1 MNMIQSAKD
10 QVLALTMTAYETA
23 AAEGLLPADAA
34 VKPSVEIPKDT
45 ANGDYTTTFCLAAA
59 KALHKNPRQVAQI
72 LMDHMQLEGSYF
84 TTVEMAGPGFLNFR
98 LGDKWFGDT
107 VACVE
112 REGADYGSSDM
123 LAGKKYMV
131 EFVSANPTGPM
142 HMGNARGGVLGDTLA
157 SVLQKSGADVW
168 REFYVN
174 DAGNQIVMLGESLTA
189 RYFEHFGKE
198 YPLPEGGYHADDIK
212 GIAAQLAEEEGDK
225 WLTADPKERL
235 AHFMDYGKK
244 KELEKIDRD
253 LKAYRVT
260 MQSWMHETF
269 FYENNAK
276 RINDCLQHMADMGLT
291 YEKDGALWFKST
303 DYGDEK
309 DRVLR
314 KSDGSL
320 TYFASDIAYHDD
332 KYRRGFDR
340 VVDVW
345 GADHHGYVPRMK
357 AAVQAVGRKAE
368 DLDVVLIQLVNLLE
382 NGTQVAMSTRAGQF
396 ETLADVVKEVGVDA
410 ARFMFLSRKSDS
422 HLDFDL
428 ALVKQRSMDN
438 PVYYVQYAHARV
450 RSVLRKAAE
459 AGLTLPEKTDL
470 ALLAPLSEAED
481 LALLHFLD
489 RFEDVAKGAA
499 QALAPHHISYYLM
512 ELAGM
517 LHSYYA
523 KHPVLQ
529 AGDPELALARL
540 ALLRSVGQVVKNGLE
555 LLGVSAPES
564 M

>member
-1 MNMIQSAKD
+1 MWFR
-10 QVLALTMTAYETA
+10 
-23 AAEGLLPADAA
+23 
-34 VKPSVEIPKDT
+34 
-45 ANGDYTTTFCLAAA
+45 TT
-59 KALHKNPRQVAQI
+59 
-72 LMDHMQLEGSYF
+72 D
-84 TTVEMAGPGFLNFR
+84 
-98 LGDKWFGDT
+98 FGD
-107 VACVE
+107 
-112 REGADYGSSDM
+112 D
-123 LAGKKYMV
+123 
-131 EFVSANPTGPM
+131 
-142 HMGNARGGVLGDTLA
+142 
-157 SVLQKSGADVW
+157 
-168 REFYVN
+168 
-174 DAGNQIVMLGESLTA
+174 
-189 RYFEHFGKE
+189 
-198 YPLPEGGYHADDIK
+198 
-212 GIAAQLAEEEGDK
+212 
-225 WLTADPKERL
+225 
-235 AHFMDYGKK
+235 
-244 KELEKIDRD
+244 
-253 LKAYRVT
+253 
-260 MQSWMHETF
+260 
-269 FYENNAK
+269 
-276 RINDCLQHMADMGLT
+276 
-291 YEKDGALWFKST
+291 
-303 DYGDEK
+303 K

-332 KYRRGFDR
+332 KYHRGFDR

-357 AAVQAVGRKAE
+357 AAVQAVGRRAE

-450 RSVLRKAAE
+450 QSVLRKAAE
-459 AGLTLPEKTDL
+459 VGLALPEKPDL

-481 LALLHFLD
+481 LALLRFLD
-489 RFEDVAKGAA
+489 RFEDVARGAA
-499 QALAPHHISYYLM
+499 QALAPHHVSYYLM

-529 AGDPELALARL
+529 AGAPELALARL

>member
-1 MNMIQSAKD
+1 MPPR
-10 QVLALTMTAYETA
+10 E
-23 AAEGLLPADAA
+23 
-34 VKPSVEIPKDT
+34 
-45 ANGDYTTTFCLAAA
+45 LAAKMA
-59 KALHKNPRQVAQI
+59 EALRARDTS
-72 LMDHMQLEGSYF
+72 LAC
-84 TTVEMAGPGFLNFR
+84 VEVAGPGFLNVTFSPDFWQDVVR
-98 LGDKWFGDT
+98 RVDAGGKDFGRSSAGGGCK
-107 VACVE
+107 VQVE
-112 REGADYGSSDM
+112 Y
-123 LAGKKYMV
+123 
-131 EFVSANPTGPM
+131 VSANPTGPL
-142 HMGNARGGVLGDTLA
+142 HIGHGRGAAVGDTLA
-157 SVLQKSGADVW
+157 RILRFAGYDVTT
-168 REFYVN
+168 EYYIN
-174 DAGNQIVMLGESLTA
+174 DAGRQMRLLGLS
-189 RYFEHFGKE
+189 
-198 YPLPEGGYHADDIK
+198 I
-212 GIAAQLAEEEGDK
+212 
-225 WLTADPKERL
+225 WLRA
-235 AHFMDYGKK
+235 
-244 KELEKIDRD
+244 KELAGMPVDWPEDYYRGSYIIDIAREMVEKEPDLLSLSDAEGQDRCFAYGMRTILDGIKAD
-253 LKAYRVT
+253 LREFRVEH
-260 MQSWMHETF
+260 QVWFSERSLVERGAVEETF
-269 FYENNAK
+269 RRLREA
-276 RINDCLQHMADMGLT
+276 GLSF
-291 YEKDGALWFKST
+291 EKDGALWFRTT
-303 DYGDEK
+303 DFGDDK
-309 DRVLR
+309 DRVLK

-345 GADHHGYVPRMK
+345 GADHHGYVPRMR
-357 AAVQAVGRKAE
+357 AAVQAVGRKAD

-459 AGLTLPEKTDL
+459 AGLTLPETVDL
-470 ALLAPLSEAED
+470 AVLEPLSEPED
-481 LALLHFLD
+481 LALLRYLD
-489 RFEDVAKGAA
+489 RFEDVALGAA

-512 ELAGM
+512 ELAGL

-529 AGDPELALARL
+529 AAEPSLALARL
-540 ALLRSVGQVVKNGLE
+540 ALLRAVGQVVKNGLE

>member
-1 MNMIQSAKD
+1 M
-10 QVLALTMTAYETA
+10 
-23 AAEGLLPADAA
+23 
-34 VKPSVEIPKDT
+34 
-45 ANGDYTTTFCLAAA
+45 
-59 KALHKNPRQVAQI
+59 
-72 LMDHMQLEGSYF
+72 
-84 TTVEMAGPGFLNFR
+84 
-98 LGDKWFGDT
+98 
-107 VACVE
+107 
-112 REGADYGSSDM
+112 
-123 LAGKKYMV
+123 
-131 EFVSANPTGPM
+131 
-142 HMGNARGGVLGDTLA
+142 
-157 SVLQKSGADVW
+157 
-168 REFYVN
+168 
-174 DAGNQIVMLGESLTA
+174 
-189 RYFEHFGKE
+189 
-198 YPLPEGGYHADDIK
+198 
-212 GIAAQLAEEEGDK
+212 
-225 WLTADPKERL
+225 
-235 AHFMDYGKK
+235 
-244 KELEKIDRD
+244 
-253 LKAYRVT
+253 
-260 MQSWMHETF
+260 
-269 FYENNAK
+269 
-276 RINDCLQHMADMGLT
+276 
-291 YEKDGALWFKST
+291 
-303 DYGDEK
+303 
-309 DRVLR
+309 
-314 KSDGSL
+314 
-320 TYFASDIAYHDD
+320 
-332 KYRRGFDR
+332 
-340 VVDVW
+340 VDVW

-422 HLDFDL
+422 HLDFAL

-438 PVYYVQYAHARV
+438 PVYYVQYAHARICSLV
-450 RSVLRKAAE
+450 RRLSEEAAE

>member
-1 MNMIQSAKD
+1 MPPRELAAKMAEALRNED
-10 QVLALTMTAYETA
+10 TSLA
-23 AAEGLLPADAA
+23 
-34 VKPSVEIPKDT
+34 SVE
-45 ANGDYTTTFCLAAA
+45 
-59 KALHKNPRQVAQI
+59 V
-72 LMDHMQLEGSYF
+72 
-84 TTVEMAGPGFLNFR
+84 AGPGFLNVTFSPEFWRETIRRIDDAARSLWAGHCWERLQGTGGVRFGQPHRPSPYRSWPGRGGGRYPWRASSVLPVMTSRRNTISTTLAVRCGSLAFPFGCVPRNLPGIAVEWPEDYYRGSYIIDIAREMMDKDPGLTSLSDAEGQDRCFAYGMQTILDGIKEDLREFR
-98 LGDKWFGDT
+98 VEHQVWFSERSL
-107 VACVE
+107 VE
-112 REGADYGSSDM
+112 RGA
-123 LAGKKYMV
+123 V
-131 EFVSANPTGPM
+131 EETF
-142 HMGNARGGVLGDTLA
+142 
-157 SVLQKSGADVW
+157 
-168 REFYVN
+168 
-174 DAGNQIVMLGESLTA
+174 
-189 RYFEHFGKE
+189 
-198 YPLPEGGYHADDIK
+198 
-212 GIAAQLAEEEGDK
+212 
-225 WLTADPKERL
+225 ERL
-235 AHFMDYGKK
+235 KK
-244 KELEKIDRD
+244 
-253 LKAYRVT
+253 A
-260 MQSWMHETF
+260 
-269 FYENNAK
+269 
-276 RINDCLQHMADMGLT
+276 GLSF
-291 YEKDGALWFKST
+291 EKDGALWFRTT
-303 DYGDEK
+303 DFGDDK